1 MFGLTDKIIGALALV
16 LALALAWQT
25 YQLSSERT
33 EHSALKLQVAQD
45 KERRAAA
52 ALKAEQQTA
61 ASESTHAQKTQ
72 ENSDAFTTS
81 QPVRDAIARADR
93 ARVDAVLAER
103 VRREQ
108 AGRAA
113 TNRAI
118 AQACAASAGDIA
130 NRLDAL
136 DDQLTKGIGVVADLR
151 KDLGRRDAEVVLLHG
166 QIVADRALIADGP
179 ATSGLGMR

>member
-93 ARVDAVLAER
+93 ARVERLRLGAER
-103 VRREQ
+103 
-108 AGRAA
+108 RAA
-113 TNRAI
+113 TNRAQAAACTTASSGI
-118 AQACAASAGDIA
+118 ADRLEAFDRHIVEGAS
-130 NRLDAL
+130 
-136 DDQLTKGIGVVADLR
+136 VVAEHRQALI
-151 KDLGRRDAEVVLLHG
+151 RRDSEVKLLRG
-166 QIVADRALIADGP
+166 QIDVDRLLLAD
-179 ATSGLGMR
+179 

>member
-1 MFGLTDKIIGALALV
+1 MILDGLKAYAAIAVAGV
-16 LALALAWQT
+16 LAAGLAWQT

-33 EHSALKLQVAQD
+33 DHQALKLQVAQD

-81 QPVRDAIARADR
+81 QPMRDAIARADR
-93 ARVDAVLAER
+93 ARVERLRLGAER
-103 VRREQ
+103 
-108 AGRAA
+108 RAA

-136 DDQLTKGIGVVADLR
+136 EKHIVEGVGVVSELR
-151 KDLGRRDAEVVLLHG
+151 EVVGRRDAEVVLLHG
-166 QIVADRALIADGP
+166 QIVADRALMADGP
-179 ATSGLGMR
+179 K

>member
-93 ARVDAVLAER
+93 ARVERLRLGAER
-103 VRREQ
+103 
-108 AGRAA
+108 RAA
-113 TNRAI
+113 TNRAQ

>member
-1 MFGLTDKIIGALALV
+1 MIFDGLKAYAAIALSGV
-16 LALALAWQT
+16 LAAGLAWQT
-25 YQLSSERT
+25 YQLSSERSD
-33 EHSALKLQVAQD
+33 HQALKLQVAQD

-93 ARVDAVLAER
+93 ARVERLRLGAER
-103 VRREQ
+103 
-108 AGRAA
+108 RAA

-136 DDQLTKGIGVVADLR
+136 EKHIVEGVGVVSELR
-151 KDLGRRDAEVVLLHG
+151 EVVGRRDSEVVLLRG
-166 QIVADRALIADGP
+166 QIDADRALTTP
-179 ATSGLGMR
+179 

>member
-33 EHSALKLQVAQD
+33 AHQALKLEVSQA
-45 KERRAAA
+45 KEVRTTA
-52 ALKAEQQTA
+52 ALGAEVKTAKAEF
-61 ASESTHAQKTQ
+61 THAQATQ

-81 QPVRDAIARADR
+81 QPVRDAIAH
-93 ARVDAVLAER
+93 VDAVLAER
-103 VRREQ
+103 VRRTE

-113 TNRAI
+113 TYRAM
-118 AQACAASAGDIA
+118 AQSCAATASDTAD
-130 NRLDAL
+130 RLDAL

-179 ATSGLGMR
+179 K

>member
-16 LALALAWQT
+16 LAAGLAWQT

-33 EHSALKLQVAQD
+33 AHSALKLEVSQA
-45 KERRAAA
+45 KLARTTA
-52 ALKAEQQTA
+52 ALGVEVSTA
-61 ASESTHAQKTQ
+61 KKEFTHTVASQ
-72 ENSDAFTTS
+72 ENANAFTIS
-81 QPVRDAIARADR
+81 DPVRASI

-113 TNRAI
+113 TYRAM
-118 AQACAASAGDIA
+118 AQSCSATASDTAD
-130 NRLDAL
+130 RLVAL

-179 ATSGLGMR
+179 ATSGLGVR

>member
-1 MFGLTDKIIGALALV
+1 MFGLTDKIITAIAGAIALV
-16 LALALAWQT
+16 LAVALAWQT

-81 QPVRDAIARADR
+81 QPVRDTIARADR
-93 ARVDAVLAER
+93 ARVERLRLGAER
-103 VRREQ
+103 
-108 AGRAA
+108 RAA
-113 TNRAI
+113 TYR
-118 AQACAASAGDIA
+118 AQAQANAAACGDSADQLI
-130 NRLDAL
+130 AL
-136 DDQLTKGIGVVADLR
+136 DRQLVEGIGVVAALR
-151 KDLGRRDAEVVLLHG
+151 SDLGRRDAEVVLLHG

-179 ATSGLGMR
+179 K

>member
-16 LALALAWQT
+16 LAAGLAWQT

-33 EHSALKLQVAQD
+33 AHSALKLEVSQA
-45 KERRAAA
+45 KLARTTA
-52 ALKAEQQTA
+52 ALGVEVSTA
-61 ASESTHAQKTQ
+61 KKEFTHTVASQ
-72 ENSDAFTTS
+72 ENANAFTIS
-81 QPVRDAIARADR
+81 DPVRASIARADR
-93 ARVDAVLAER
+93 ARVERLRLGAER
-103 VRREQ
+103 
-108 AGRAA
+108 RAA

>member
-1 MFGLTDKIIGALALV
+1 MILDGLKAYAAIAVAGV
-16 LALALAWQT
+16 LAAGLAWQT

-33 EHSALKLQVAQD
+33 DHQALKLQVAQD

-81 QPVRDAIARADR
+81 QPMRDALYRADLD
-93 ARVDAVLAER
+93 RVDRLRLGAER
-103 VRREQ
+103 
-108 AGRAA
+108 RAA

-118 AQACAASAGDIA
+118 SQACAASAGDIA
-130 NRLDAL
+130 NRLGAL
-136 DDQLTKGIGVVADLR
+136 EKHIVEGVGVVSELR
-151 KDLGRRDAEVVLLHG
+151 EVVGRRDAEVVLLHG
-166 QIVADRALIADGP
+166 QIVADRALMADGP
-179 ATSGLGMR
+179 K

>member
-81 QPVRDAIARADR
+81 QPLRDAIARADIAIADR
-93 ARVDAVLAER
+93 LRTDAER
-103 VRREQ
+103 RSATYRAQAAACTTASSGIADRLEAFDRHIVEGASVVAEHRQALIRRE
-108 AGRAA
+108 
-113 TNRAI
+113 
-118 AQACAASAGDIA
+118 
-130 NRLDAL
+130 
-136 DDQLTKGIGVVADLR
+136 
-151 KDLGRRDAEVVLLHG
+151 AEVVLLRG
-166 QIVADRALIADGP
+166 QIDADRVLMANESRNSIVPSPG
-179 ATSGLGMR
+179 SGS